1 MMTRNNKNG
10 AARGAAPFFI
20 VRNVEACLDI
30 TKNI

>member
-20 VRNVEACLDI
+20 VRKVGEFLDF